1 MPTRKRWPVP
11 VPSSIRER
19 IKPLL
24 SPGDEIRYMFPAQHY
39 PSPFLHS
46 VAHVI
51 VVVSEKAI
59 TVIYSGY
66 FSRNKP
72 KSVLAA
78 YARNTRIGPV
88 DTKLIPTFT
97 LRGLYYEIDEEYVPV
112 VNAADAEL
120 AEGGALPPD
129 PLPDL

>member
-1 MPTRKRWPVP
+1 VP
-11 VPSSIRER
+11 VPSSVRER

-24 SPGDEIRYMFPAQHY
+24 APGDEIRYLFPASHF
-39 PSPFLHS
+39 PSPT
-46 VAHVI
+46 VKKIAHVI
-51 VVVSEKAI
+51 VVVSRTAI
-59 TVIYSGY
+59 TVVYSGY

-72 KSVLAA
+72 KSVLAS
-78 YARNTRIGPV
+78 YPRNTRIGPV
-88 DTKLIPTFT
+88 DTSLTPSFWLK
-97 LRGLYYEIDEEYVPV
+97 GLFYEVDDEYVAV